1 MAQAKPGELRM
12 QWSKR
17 ENDLAFSWGGE
28 GACKADS
35 NLLATALAM
44 TPIAGGRT
52 LRGQLEERG
61 YDITTL
67 RFSIRRKK
75 EQTR

>member
-1 MAQAKPGELRM
+1 MTKAKPGELRM
-12 QWSKR
+12 AWGKR
-17 ENDLAFSWGGE
+17 EGDLVVCGGD
-28 GACKADS
+28 GICRADG

-75 EQTR
+75 ER